1 MNEIDTLWY
10 VSNWFL
16 LGVYLNWLSDKI
28 FEFISLTN
36 VDISFYLLQNCTKN
50 IYTLLN

>member
-28 FEFISLTN
+28 FISLTN
-36 VDISFYLLQNCTKN
+36 VDISFYLLQNCIKN
-50 IYTLLN
+50 IYT